1 MSLSKG
7 LGLRERPLRVHQTPS
22 THAASCTISP
32 DECEYASMGVGSS
45 LVGWDQLHVKFGEWA
60 EQGQKDPARVHKGV
74 IRAMEWCA
82 DDVNTVWS
90 AKVGRMVMVWTRE
103 KAATPQQYGTI
114 GEVFAGLSA
123 VPLRH
128 WQEQDKARGR
138 PKQLQWVKL
147 RAEFW
152 ENIRRHVQ
160 TLGPAVDKVWGLLST
175 WAEQG
180 APLHYHGARRGL
192 PRLTGI
198 PAGDCPIVDKI
209 GELLQEGGPLYGPF
223 ASLPFPTAHIVSP
236 ILGVP
241 KGDSDVR
248 LVYHCSFPRTRRG
261 APHPQRSLNGGIR
274 QSDFWLP
281 SYHRP
286 DDLIREWLLRW
297 EPHEE
302 YIVFKLDFASAFRQI
317 PVRQRDWE
325 LLCLVDGETHKFYY
339 ETCAAFGTRISADLW
354 LRFGSSLLVVLQ
366 ALGYTCSIL
375 YVDDLAIIVRKAQWR
390 RLMWDILCLEHA
402 SGVRVHWGK
411 VFVDG
416 GSTSCCNVLGLV
428 VDVHK
433 GVVHVDNKKRV
444 KWHAE
449 VLYFLSQP
457 SWDVERLTKLCGAL
471 VFACTAL
478 PIGRMAMGP
487 LYGLTSSRSTS
498 VKVGTSHQARG
509 ALQVWEEILAMRSAK
524 PQRVLFRP
532 SEVAWV
538 VTDASLRGC
547 GGVSSWGVWSVS
559 LPLDHN
565 IHINVLELFALWFS
579 VCRMW
584 DHQASGKLV
593 HVFVD
598 NEVARLWAQKSP
610 RVKAQNRPT
619 VLKIQLDMA
628 RTLAQR
634 GITIV
639 THRIPTAANDVAD
652 ALSRGE
658 LTWEHFGEAFQLW
671 SHAIGTLALASP
683 PPVAHHTVTHC
694 DSHVLWT
701 KCCDDMADM
710 TTFPCAHQLHT
721 QLQATPPPRQQGPW
735 DSHTANE
742 ALHELVNP
750 QCNTPSSTKL

>member
-1 MSLSKG
+1 MPRAKG
-7 LGLRERPLRVHQTPS
+7 PVLRDGPLCVYQAPS
-22 THAASCTISP
+22 THPVSCTISP
-32 DECEYASMGVGSS
+32 DECEHTSMGVGSS
-45 LVGWDQLHVKFGEWA
+45 LVGWDQLHGKFGEWA
-60 EQGQKDPARVHKGV
+60 EQGRVDPARVREGV
-74 IRAMEWCA
+74 IGVMEWRG
-82 DDVNTVWS
+82 DDVDTVWS
-90 AKVGRMVMVWTRE
+90 ARVGKMVMVWTRE

-128 WQEQDKARGR
+128 WQEQDRVRGR
-138 PKQLQWVKL
+138 PRQLQWVKL
-147 RAEFW
+147 RPEFW
-152 ENIRRHVQ
+152 GNICRHVQ
-160 TLGPAVDKVWGLLST
+160 TLGPAVNKVWDLLST
-175 WAEQG
+175 WAEHG
-180 APLHYHGARRGL
+180 APLHYRGARRGV
-192 PRLTGI
+192 PRLKGI
-198 PAGDCPIVDKI
+198 PTGDCPTVDKI

-223 ASLPFPTAHIVSP
+223 TSLPFPTAHLVSP

-248 LVYHCSFPRTRRG
+248 VVYHCSFPRTHRG
-261 APHPQRSLNGGIR
+261 AAHPQRSLNGGIR

-281 SYHRP
+281 VYERP

-302 YIVFKLDFASAFRQI
+302 YVVFKLDFASAFRQI
-317 PVRQRDWE
+317 PVQQRDWE
-325 LLCLVDGETHKFYY
+325 LLCLVDAKTHKFYY

-449 VLYFLSQP
+449 VLHFLSQP
-457 SWDVERLTKLCGAL
+457 SWEVERLTKLCGAL

-487 LYGLTSSRSTS
+487 LYGLTSSRSTV
-498 VKVGTSHQARG
+498 VKVGSSHQARA
-509 ALQVWEEILAMRSAK
+509 ALAVWEEILAMRSAK
-524 PQRVLFRP
+524 PQRVLFHP

-538 VTDASLRGC
+538 ATDASPRGC

-559 LPLDHN
+559 LPQDHD

-584 DHQASGKLV
+584 VDQAGGKLV

-610 RVKAQNRPT
+610 RLKAQSRPT
-619 VLKIQLDMA
+619 VLKIQLDLA
-628 RTLAQR
+628 RTLMQH

-639 THRIPTAANDVAD
+639 THRIPTAANSVAD

-658 LTWEHFGEAFQLW
+658 VTWEHFGDDFQRW

-683 PPVAHHTVTHC
+683 PPRAHHTVTHC
-694 DSHVLWT
+694 DSHVMWT

-735 DSHTANE
+735 DSCTANE
-742 ALHELVNP
+742 AIQELLDP
-750 QCNTPSSTKL
+750 QRNTPSSTKL